1 MPQLRSRASLRCWWP
16 FPLVLAAALAVPGC
30 AHENSP
36 PSPPL
41 TSSEPS
47 PEVYR
52 RAEADRVKLLEHE
65 VERLRDDV
73 RSAEET
79 LVAVESGM
87 RGAQTRTELVS
98 QQAEARIQLDRA
110 AKRAPWRA
118 DEVAEARAKL
128 DESDRQLAEGHV
140 GSAIFFVS
148 RASRIAATLLAE
160 ADRVSKTPG
169 AFAVKASRA
178 NLRAAPSTD
187 GEVLAVL
194 QPELPVFQE
203 GKEGEW
209 ALVRTVSGQVGWVN
223 ARLLRPR

>member
-1 MPQLRSRASLRCWWP
+1 MTPRPAAPRPRFA
-16 FPLVLAAALAVPGC
+16 LVVALALAAAGC
-30 AHENSP
+30 AHETP
-36 PSPPL
+36 PAPAPAPL
-41 TSSEPS
+41 SNEPS

-65 VERLRDDV
+65 IERLRDDV

-98 QQAEARIQLDRA
+98 QQAETRIQLDRA

-118 DEVAEARAKL
+118 DAVAEARAKL
-128 DESDRQLAEGHV
+128 AESDRQLAEGHV

-148 RASRIAATLLAE
+148 RASRIATTLLAE
-160 ADRVSKTPG
+160 ADRVSKTSG
-169 AFAVKASRA
+169 ALYVRSGRV
-178 NLRAAPSTD
+178 NLRAAPNTD
-187 GEVLAVL
+187 SDVLAL
-194 QPELPVFQE
+194 LPADLPVFRE
-203 GKEGEW
+203 GDSGEW

-223 ARLLRPR
+223 ERLLRLR